1 MNVIWVSNPN
11 HRENINCRQKQ
22 RQETLHSLFE
32 LLGMSTQL
40 TVMGFKAPS
49 KTDDVPVSN
58 SVAVMYAPTL
68 GPEHPM
74 KKPNQASCGISK
86 IQYTEVADWSF
97 DEQFNA
103 FQSTGR
109 AINISDNSR
118 ISSLHQEPD
127 RIKAPGTGIAR
138 HGRS

>member
-1 MNVIWVSNPN
+1 M
-11 HRENINCRQKQ
+11 
-22 RQETLHSLFE
+22 T
-32 LLGMSTQL
+32 TQL

-49 KTDDVPVSN
+49 KTDDAPVSN

-74 KKPNQASCGISK
+74 KKPNQSSYGITK

-109 AINISDNSR
+109 AVNISDNSI
-118 ISSLHQEPD
+118 ISGLHQEPE
-127 RIKAPGTGIAR
+127 RTKAPGTGTTR
-138 HGRS
+138 QENS